1 MRSSLDSCL
10 VDISDLTVSYGSVRA
25 LDQLSLRIPAQGVF
39 GLLGRNGAGKT
50 TTIRAILGLVEPD
63 SGRVLV
69 AGVDPLSDRSVRYRI
84 SVLFSEDGLV
94 PSLSVGEN
102 LSVWADLYGC
112 GSTEAVSS
120 ILAKLDI
127 DSMKEQRVKDLSTGN
142 RRIIALARTFMLD
155 ADIYMLDEPTS
166 SLDPVK
172 ADEVRRMI
180 SVLAGSRLVL
190 LSTHNLHEAEELCSQ
205 IAIIDSGRLVITGQ
219 PGEIGA
225 DGGRYLV
232 RCDSSQ
238 LLFRGRNLPPE
249 RDGHVLLES
258 DDPPADL
265 LAELVDA
272 GNRITEFRPLKRSLS
287 DVFIR
292 LTGGE
297 E

>member
-1 MRSSLDSCL
+1 MQSNLDSCL
-10 VDISDLTVSYGSVRA
+10 VDISDLTVSYGAVRA
-25 LDQLSLRIPAQGVF
+25 LDQLSLCIPAQGVF

-69 AGVDPLSDRSVRYRI
+69 AGVDPLSDRPVRHRI

-102 LSVWADLYGC
+102 LSVWAGLYGC
-112 GSTEAVSS
+112 EPAEPVSS
-120 ILAKLDI
+120 ILTKLDI
-127 DSMKEQRVKDLSTGN
+127 DNMKDERVKDLSTGN

-172 ADEVRRMI
+172 AVEVRRMI

-205 IAIIDSGRLVITGQ
+205 IAIIDSGSLVISGR

-232 RCDSSQ
+232 RCDASQ
-238 LLFRGRNLPPE
+238 LLFRGRSIMPE
-249 RDGHVLLES
+249 QDGHVLLES

-287 DVFIR
+287 DVFIH

>member
-1 MRSSLDSCL
+1 MQSSQQPSL
-10 VDISDLTVSYGSVRA
+10 VNISDLTVSYGAVRA
-25 LDQLSLRIPAQGVF
+25 LDQLSLCIPAQGVF

-63 SGRVLV
+63 SGQVLIS
-69 AGVDPLSDRSVRYRI
+69 GVDPLVDRSIRHRI

-102 LSVWADLYGC
+102 LSVWASLYGH
-112 GSTEAVSS
+112 EPADLVPS
-120 ILAKLDI
+120 ILGKLDI
-127 DSMKEQRVKDLSTGN
+127 DSMRNDRVKDLSTGN

-190 LSTHNLHEAEELCSQ
+190 LSTHNLHEAEELCGR
-205 IAIIDSGRLVITGQ
+205 IAIIDSGSLVVAGQ
-219 PGEIGA
+219 PGEMGA
-225 DGGRYLV
+225 DRGRYLV
-232 RCDSSQ
+232 RCDADH
-238 LLFRGRNLPPE
+238 LVFRGRNLLPE
-249 RDGHVLLES
+249 QSGYVQLES

-265 LAELVDA
+265 LAELVGS
-272 GNRITEFRPLKRSLS
+272 GNRITEFKPLKSSLS
-287 DVFIR
+287 DVFLR